1 MKEKVFKKNTI
12 PKKSYPQ
19 LDNSLKTD
27 GEKLRLE
34 IRKTGLTQD
43 EFADKL
49 EFSRVYLNRLTR
61 RAQLTPKAKE
71 KTAKALQKSPDEVYG
86 NPTTVSGPPTI
97 YRKPEEPQG
106 IPVYDII
113 SLAGKGS
120 SETQLTGNISHYINI
135 PGYEDCIG
143 IPAYG
148 LSMYPLLDS
157 GGIGICKHQLDKNHI
172 MYGQVYSIDYKGT
185 QFYKFLQK
193 STDKTK
199 LLCISLNHDPTRPD
213 CNFEPFEINR
223 DEIDALYLLRLAV
236 NKH

>member
-1 MKEKVFKKNTI
+1 MKEKVIKKTTLT
-12 PKKSYPQ
+12 KKSYPH
-19 LDNSLKTD
+19 LENPPLTD

-34 IRKTGLTQD
+34 VRKTGLIQD
-43 EFADKL
+43 EFADKMGVTRTY
-49 EFSRVYLNRLTR
+49 FSRLCSRTTLTE
-61 RAQLTPKAKE
+61 KAKA
-71 KTAKALQKSPDEVYG
+71 KTAQFLQKTVEEVYG
-86 NPTTVSGPPTI
+86 NHNTLQEPLVKYGNQTT
-97 YRKPEEPQG
+97 G
-106 IPVYDII
+106 IPVYDIV

-157 GGIGICKHQLDKNHI
+157 GGIGICKQQQDKNHI

-223 DEIDALYLLRLAV
+223 DDIDALYLLRLAV